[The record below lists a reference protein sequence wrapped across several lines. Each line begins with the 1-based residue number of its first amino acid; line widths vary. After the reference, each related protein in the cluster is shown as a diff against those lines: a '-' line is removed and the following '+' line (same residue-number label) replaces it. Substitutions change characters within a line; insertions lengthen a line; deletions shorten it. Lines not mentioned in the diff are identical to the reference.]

1 MPVYATDILHV
12 GAVGLRHPLRLTQGR
27 CAADVWQD
35 DHVAARESAGRFL
48 LGSVASFGLARS
60 FPDAVVAYAPV
71 VAAMTAGIPS
81 LRRHRTDDAARNED
95 TEMAAG

>member
-1 MPVYATDILHV
+1 MRPTSCTWAQWGYGILSGSLKVGSLLMSGKMIMLPPVN
-12 GAVGLRHPLRLTQGR
+12 Q
-27 CAADVWQD
+27 
-35 DHVAARESAGRFL
+35 AGRFL

-81 LRRHRTDDAARNED
+81 LRRHRTDEAARNED